1 MEALRWDRVLV
12 PRWLQALRD
21 ERRTLGWKGLLRKR
35 GWSLVVAVI
44 VFYLVRDLILYVVIP
59 AGLMAWL
66 FR

>member
-12 PRWLQALRD
+12 PRWLKALRD
-21 ERRTLGWKGLLRKR
+21 ERRALGWKGMLSKR

-59 AGLMAWL
+59 AGLTAWL